1 MGRLWQT
8 LYLSQ
13 WQQMFAYLPVET
25 VIKDQQTQYYQ
36 ALSSS
41 DKAGDST
48 TFVLFMLKALLSSIN
63 EIQNSST
70 DQVKRLLNWL
80 NNKEPQKLSVIMEGL
95 ALKHRPTFN
104 NNYLSPALN
113 ANYIAMAS
121 PDSPK
126 SPTQKYFLTQ
136 FGKDAING

>member
-48 TFVLFMLKALLSSIN
+48 TSYCSC
-63 EIQNSST
+63 
-70 DQVKRLLNWL
+70 
-80 NNKEPQKLSVIMEGL
+80 
-95 ALKHRPTFN
+95 LKH
-104 NNYLSPALN
+104 Y
-113 ANYIAMAS
+113 YH
-121 PDSPK
+121 
-126 SPTQKYFLTQ
+126 Q
-136 FGKDAING
+136 